1 MGKNVTFL
9 VMPNNN
15 NYGLRLH
22 RYSTREEIQRYASEA
37 AGPEFRLKV
46 VILKEPE
53 FMNVVRIFGTPQVG
67 GITFRMKG
75 SNEKRTTP
83 NCRH

>member
-15 NYGLRLH
+15 NYGSRLH
-22 RYSTREEIQRYASEA
+22 QHSTREEIKRFAEEA

-67 GITFRMKG
+67 GITFRMKENENKD
-75 SNEKRTTP
+75 SNARG
-83 NCRH
+83 

>member
-1 MGKNVTFL
+1 MN
-9 VMPNNN
+9 
-15 NYGLRLH
+15 LH
-22 RYSTREEIQRYASEA
+22 QHSTREQIQRYATEA

-75 SNEKRTTP
+75 NENKDSNARG
-83 NCRH
+83 